1 MNFNKILFVA
11 GLAVT
16 SCFSAY
22 AQEEVETEYVFNPHW
37 YVQGQ
42 FGFQH
47 TLGEID
53 WSDLNS
59 PNAQVAVGYNW
70 SSVWGARFAF
80 NFWQSKGGIQ
90 YRSYAPGN
98 QDFSYKWNYVAPT
111 VDVTMNV
118 TNLFWGYNPK
128 RLVDF
133 SVFAGIGANI
143 GFNNDDA
150 ETLNERFSTDM
161 PEQQNYF
168 GYLWTGSKCNFL
180 TQFGVN
186 LDFRINDR
194 VSLGIE
200 QSFNTLSDHYNSQ
213 KAGNADWYFNTLASV
228 KVNIGK
234 TYTKRAK
241 KLTPCEPTYVDREVI
256 KEVEKIVY
264 RDKEV
269 TKEGPI
275 RRDLYFVI
283 RGSEISSS
291 EKAKLE
297 EVVSYLNRNPQAK
310 VTVTG
315 YADKGTGNARINM
328 KYSQTRVDKV
338 VRMLKENYNISADR
352 IFSAAKGDTE
362 QPFAE
367 NDKNRVTIVVAE

>member
-1 MNFNKILFVA
+1 MNFKKILFVA
-11 GLAVT
+11 GLAAA
-16 SCFSAY
+16 SCFTAY

-53 WSDLNS
+53 WADLNS
-59 PNAQVAVGYNW
+59 PNAQIAVGYNW
-70 SSVWGARFAF
+70 TSIWGARLAV
-80 NFWQSKGGIQ
+80 NAWQSKGGIQ
-90 YRSYAPGN
+90 YRNNVPAN
-98 QDFSYKWNYVAPT
+98 QTFSYKWNYVAPT
-111 VDVTMNV
+111 LDVTMNV
-118 TNLFWGYNPK
+118 TNLLWGFNPK

-133 SVFAGIGANI
+133 SIYAGAGVNV

-150 ETLNERFSTDM
+150 ETLNNQFSQDM
-161 PEQQNYF
+161 PDQADYF
-168 GYLWTGSKCNFL
+168 AYLWTGHKTRFVA
-180 TQFGVN
+180 QWGFN
-186 LDFRINDR
+186 LDFRVNDR
-194 VSLGIE
+194 VSLGLE
-200 QSFNTLSDHYNSQ
+200 SSYNTLSDHYNSK
-213 KAGNADWYFNTLASV
+213 KASNTDWYFNTLASV
-228 KVNIGK
+228 KVNLGK
-234 TYTKRAK
+234 TYTKRSK

-269 TKEGPI
+269 AKEGPI

-283 RGSEISSS
+283 RGSEISTS
-291 EKAKLE
+291 EKVKLE

-328 KYSQTRVDKV
+328 KYSQARVNKV

-352 IFSAAKGDTE
+352 ISSAAKGDTE

-367 NDKNRVTIVVAE
+367 NDKNRVTILVAE

>member
-1 MNFNKILFVA
+1 MNFKKILFVA
-11 GLAVT
+11 GLAAA
-16 SCFSAY
+16 SCFTAY

-53 WSDLNS
+53 WADLNS
-59 PNAQVAVGYNW
+59 PNAQIAVGYNW
-70 SSVWGARFAF
+70 TSIWGARLAV
-80 NFWQSKGGIQ
+80 NAWQSKGGIQ
-90 YRSYAPGN
+90 YRNNVPAN
-98 QDFSYKWNYVAPT
+98 QTFSYKWNYVAPT
-111 VDVTMNV
+111 LDVTMNV
-118 TNLFWGYNPK
+118 TNLLWGFNPK

-133 SVFAGIGANI
+133 SIYAGAGVNV

-150 ETLNERFSTDM
+150 EILNSQFSQDM
-161 PEQQNYF
+161 PDQADYF
-168 GYLWTGSKCNFL
+168 AYLWTGHKTRFVA
-180 TQFGVN
+180 QWGFN
-186 LDFRINDR
+186 LDFRVNDR
-194 VSLGIE
+194 VSLGLE
-200 QSFNTLSDHYNSQ
+200 SSYNTLSDHYNSK
-213 KAGNADWYFNTLASV
+213 KASNTDWYFNTLASV
-228 KVNIGK
+228 KVNLGK

-269 TKEGPI
+269 AKEGPI

-283 RGSEISSS
+283 RGSEISTS
-291 EKAKLE
+291 EKVKLE

-328 KYSQTRVDKV
+328 KYSQARVNKV

-352 IFSAAKGDTE
+352 ISSAAKGDTE

-367 NDKNRVTIVVAE
+367 NDKNRVTILVAE

>member
-1 MNFNKILFVA
+1 MNFKKIFFVA
-11 GLAVT
+11 GLAFAG
-16 SCFSAY
+16 CFSAY

-42 FGFQH
+42 FGLQH

-53 WSDLNS
+53 WADLNS

-90 YRSYAPGN
+90 DRTSTTGI
-98 QDFSYKWNYVAPT
+98 QELDYKWNYVAPT
-111 VDVTMNV
+111 VDLTMNV
-118 TNLFWGYNPK
+118 TNLFWGFNPK
-128 RLVDF
+128 RVVDF
-133 SVFAGIGANI
+133 SIFAGVGANFA
-143 GFNNDDA
+143 FNNDEA
-150 ETLNERFSTDM
+150 EDINNRFATQMPDNKNYLNA
-161 PEQQNYF
+161 
-168 GYLWTGSKCNFL
+168 LWTDSKANFL

-186 LDFRINDR
+186 VDFRLNDR

-200 QSFNTLSDHYNSQ
+200 QSFNTLNDNYNSK
-213 KAGNADWYFNTLASV
+213 KASNSDWYFNTLASV
-228 KVNIGK
+228 KVNLGK

-241 KLTPCEPTYVDREVI
+241 KLAPCEPTYVDREVI

-269 TKEGPI
+269 TKEAPI

-283 RGSEISSS
+283 RGSEISDS
-291 EKAKLE
+291 ERIKLE
-297 EVVSYLNRNPQAK
+297 EVVSYLNRNPQSK

-315 YADKGTGNARINM
+315 YADKATGNARINM
-328 KYSQTRVDKV
+328 KYSQARVEKV
-338 VRMLKENYNISADR
+338 VKMLTEKYNISADR
-352 IFSAAKGDTE
+352 ITSTAKGDTE
-362 QPFAE
+362 QPYTE
-367 NDKNRVTIVVAE
+367 NNKNRVTIVVAE

>member
-150 ETLNERFSTDM
+150 ETLNDRFSTDM

-200 QSFNTLSDHYNSQ
+200 QSFNTLSDHYNSK
-213 KAGNADWYFNTLASV
+213 KAGNADWYYNTLASV

-234 TYTKRAK
+234 TYTKRTK
-241 KLTPCEPTYVDREVI
+241 KLAPCEPTYVDREVI

-269 TKEGPI
+269 TKEASI
-275 RRDLYFVI
+275 RRDLFFVI
-283 RGSEISSS
+283 RGSEISDS
-291 EKAKLE
+291 EKVKLE
-297 EVVSYLNRNPQAK
+297 EVVAYLNRNPQAK

-315 YADKGTGNARINM
+315 YADKGTGNARVNM
-328 KYSQTRVDKV
+328 KYSQARVDKV
-338 VRMLKENYNISADR
+338 VNMLKEKYNIS
-352 IFSAAKGDTE
+352 
-362 QPFAE
+362 
-367 NDKNRVTIVVAE
+367 

>member
-1 MNFNKILFVA
+1 MFVA
-11 GLAVT
+11 GLAFA
-16 SCFSAY
+16 SCISAY
-22 AQEEVETEYVFNPHW
+22 AQEEVETEFVFNPHW

-53 WSDLNS
+53 WADLNS

-70 SSVWGARFAF
+70 SSVWGARLAV
-80 NFWQSKGGIQ
+80 NAWQSKGSIQ
-90 YRSYAPGN
+90 YRNNVPGN
-98 QDFSYKWNYVAPT
+98 QEFSYKWNYIAPA

-118 TNLFWGYNPK
+118 TNLFWGFNPK

-133 SVFAGIGANI
+133 SVFAGVGANF

-150 ETLNERFSTDM
+150 ETLNKQFSSDM
-161 PEQQNYF
+161 PEKQDYLA
-168 GYLWTGSKCNFL
+168 YLWTDSKARFV
-180 TQFGVN
+180 TQFGLN
-186 LDFRINDR
+186 LDFRVNDR

-200 QSFNTLSDHYNSQ
+200 QSFNTLTDHYNSK

-228 KVNIGK
+228 KVNLGK

-275 RRDLYFVI
+275 RRDFYFVI

-291 EKAKLE
+291 EKLKLE

-328 KYSQTRVDKV
+328 KYSQARVDKI
-338 VRMLKENYNISADR
+338 VRLLKENYNISADR

>member
-1 MNFNKILFVA
+1 MNCKKILIVA
-11 GLAVT
+11 GLAFAG
-16 SCFSAY
+16 CFSAY

-53 WSDLNS
+53 WADLNS

-70 SSVWGARFAF
+70 TSVWGTRLALNA
-80 NFWQSKGGIQ
+80 WQSKGGIQ
-90 YRSYAPGN
+90 YRNNVPGN
-98 QDFSYKWNYVAPT
+98 QEFSYKWNYIAPT

-118 TNLFWGYNPK
+118 TNLFWGFNPK

-133 SVFAGIGANI
+133 SVFAGVGANF

-150 ETLNERFSTDM
+150 ETLNKQFSTDM
-161 PEQQNYF
+161 PDKQDYF
-168 GYLWTGSKCNFL
+168 AYLWTDNKASFVA
-180 TQFGVN
+180 QFGLN
-186 LDFRINDR
+186 LDFRVNDR

-200 QSFNTLSDHYNSQ
+200 QSFNTLTDHYNSK
-213 KAGNADWYFNTLASV
+213 KASNADWYFNTLASV
-228 KVNIGK
+228 KVNLGK
-234 TYTKRAK
+234 TYTQRAK
-241 KLTPCEPTYVDREVI
+241 RSTPCEPTYVDREVI

-269 TKEGPI
+269 AKEGPI
-275 RRDLYFVI
+275 RRDLYFLI
-283 RGSEISSS
+283 RGSEISGP
-291 EKAKLE
+291 EKVKLE
-297 EVVSYLNRNPQAK
+297 EVVAYLNRNPQAK

-328 KYSQTRVDKV
+328 KYSQARVDKV
-338 VRMLKENYNISADR
+338 VRMLKENYSISADR